1 MPRPIVRVPCSIW
14 RASGYARG
22 ERAIPEE
29 TAIAFTFNT
38 ASYAVMMA
46 TPQDLE
52 DFAVGFS
59 LTEGVVSSLDA
70 IESIEIVEEEVGIEL
85 RIWLKERDAAEF
97 LGRRRKMAGPTGCGL
112 CGIESL
118 IEAMRPPPEV
128 RGGLVFTPD
137 QIMTAID
144 TLFPLQE
151 LNRETRAVH
160 GAGFFDARRGLVAV
174 REDVGRHNALDKLA
188 GALGARAHDRGAR
201 HGAADEPRVG
211 RDGAEIGCHRRAH
224 HRRGLGADGACRA
237 HGRGC
242 RHDAGGG
249 RPQRRLRGVHPSA
262 PHRRCNGRGRQR
274 CRGAGAVALNRAS
287 ASARSSGR
295 LMLKKGSTALP
306 PISTGGNATSFA

>member
-1 MPRPIVRVPCSIW
+1 LPRPIVRVPCSIW
-14 RASGYARG
+14 RARGYSRD

-70 IESIEIVEEEVGIEL
+70 IESVEIVEEEVGIEL

-118 IEAMRPPPEV
+118 IEAMRPPPDV
-128 RGGLVFTPD
+128 RGTLVFTPD

-144 TLFPLQE
+144 SLFPLQQ

-160 GAGFFDARRGLVAV
+160 GAGFFDASRGLVAV
-174 REDVGRHNALDKLA
+174 REDVGRHNAVDKLVGWALRA
-188 GALGARAHDRGAR
+188 GRLPLG
-201 HGAADEPRVG
+201 
-211 RDGAEIGCHRRAH
+211 
-224 HRRGLGADGACRA
+224 
-237 HGRGC
+237 
-242 RHDAGGG
+242 DAV
-249 RPQRRLRGVHPSA
+249 LCV
-262 PHRRCNGRGRQR
+262 
-274 CRGAGAVALNRAS
+274 
-287 ASARSSGR
+287 SGR
-295 LMLKKGSTALP
+295 LGYEIAQKAVMAG
-306 PISTGGNATSFA
+306 FAVVVAVSAPSSLAVDVAERFRLTLCGFTRAGRFNVYSHPVRIDGPAPSASQAG